1 MVCFVL
7 FGEFDLLRRPDSTG
21 FNRVGYLSKRGVVV
35 YDRWRTVRQVPFEQI
50 RKRPHI
56 IKESTNSFDDT
67 KIETFFLDN
76 HPSIDLFRQ
85 GCEAILQNVPEFFVF
100 PVKLPILSPISAS
113 ERERR
118 WSTLLSVLQSGDL
131 ITTFDTRSR
140 MSRLISLLDSSPWS
154 HIGTYAGEGRIVE
167 ALTSGVVERG
177 IDAYDSAR
185 YRVGVYRYNSLR
197 PDLAARLGDISRS
210 LVGDGYSYFSA
221 FVIGLRLLFRIKAGH
236 ERFLSI
242 GQFLRL
248 ADIRLIH
255 VV

>member
-1 MVCFVL
+1 
-7 FGEFDLLRRPDSTG
+7 
-21 FNRVGYLSKRGVVV
+21 
-35 YDRWRTVRQVPFEQI
+35 
-50 RKRPHI
+50 
-56 IKESTNSFDDT
+56 
-67 KIETFFLDN
+67 
-76 HPSIDLFRQ
+76 
-85 GCEAILQNVPEFFVF
+85 
-100 PVKLPILSPISAS
+100 
-113 ERERR
+113 
-118 WSTLLSVLQSGDL
+118 
-131 ITTFDTRSR
+131 
-140 MSRLISLLDSSPWS
+140 
-154 HIGTYAGEGRIVE
+154 VE
-167 ALTSGVVERG
+167 ALTSGVVERD